1 MTDSNGQLNRYSSR
15 ITQPASQGASQA
27 MLYGT
32 GLSNE
37 DLQKAQ
43 VGIAS
48 CWYEGNPCNM
58 HLGDLAEQVK
68 VGVTE
73 ADLIG
78 MRFNT
83 IGVSDGISMGTDGM
97 SYSLQSRDLIADSI
111 ETVMAAQWYDGL
123 VTLPGCDKNMPGVV
137 MAMGRL
143 DRPAIMVYGGT
154 IQPGCAVV
162 GGVEQKVD
170 VVSAFQSYG
179 QALAGTITEEDR
191 LAIVAESCPGAGA
204 CGGMYTANTMAT
216 AIEVMGLSLPY
227 SSCTPALDPAKNA
240 ECVAAGRA
248 IRPLMERNLTP
259 RKIVT
264 RASLENAMVVTMA
277 LGGSTNA
284 VLHLIAMARAFEM
297 ELTID
302 DWLETSSRVPM
313 LADLKPSGQY
323 VMEEL
328 HEVGGVPGVMKY
340 LLEQGMLDG
349 DQMTVTGNTIGQ
361 NIEDVP
367 GLADG
372 QTIVAKLENSVK
384 SRGHISILRGNLA
397 PGGAVGKITGKE
409 GLRFSGPA
417 RVFDSEED
425 MLAGLEQGRIQSG
438 DVIVIRYE
446 GPKGGP
452 GMPEM
457 LTPTSALAGAGFLDD
472 VALIT
477 DGRFSGGSHGFII
490 GHVVPEAQDGGAI
503 ALVQDGDQVTID
515 DEHHTIDVEVGD
527 DELQSRL
534 DGWTAPP
541 FKATSGTLWKYIK
554 NVSDASHGCITDG
567 V

>member
-1 MTDSNGQLNRYSSR
+1 MSASNGELNRYSSR

-27 MLYGT
+27 MLYAT
-32 GLSNE
+32 GLSE
-37 DLQKAQ
+37 ADLQKAQ

-58 HLGDLAEQVK
+58 HLADLADQVK
-68 VGVTE
+68 EGVVE
-73 ADLIG
+73 SGLIG

-83 IGVSDGISMGTDGM
+83 IGVSDGMSMGTDGM
-97 SYSLQSRDLIADSI
+97 SFSLQSRDLIADSI
-111 ETVMAAQWYDGL
+111 ETVVGAQWYDGL

-143 DRPAIMVYGGT
+143 DRPSIMVYGGT
-154 IQPGCAVV
+154 IEPGCAVV
-162 GGVEQKVD
+162 GGVEQKLD
-170 VVSAFQSYG
+170 IVSAFQSYG
-179 QALAGTITEEDR
+179 QTLAGTITEEER
-191 LAIVAESCPGAGA
+191 LAIVADACPGAGA

-227 SSCTPALDPAKNA
+227 SSCTPALDPLKNA
-240 ECVAAGRA
+240 ECVAAGKA
-248 IRPLMERNLTP
+248 MLGLLEADLTP

-284 VLHLIAMARAFEM
+284 VLHLIAMARAFEL

-302 DWLETSSRVPM
+302 DWLATSGRVPM

-328 HEVGGVPGVMKY
+328 HQVGGVPGVVKY
-340 LLEQGMLDG
+340 LLEKEMLDG
-349 DQMTVTGNTIGQ
+349 DQMTVTGRTIAE
-361 NIEDVP
+361 NVESADS
-367 GLADG
+367 LKDG
-372 QTIVAKLENSVK
+372 QTIVATLENSVK

-397 PGGAVGKITGKE
+397 PEGAVGKITGKE

-425 MLAGLEQGRIQSG
+425 MLAGLEDGKIASG

-490 GHVVPEAQDGGAI
+490 GHVVPEAQEGGPI
-503 ALVQDGDQVTID
+503 AVVQDGDQITID
-515 DEHHTIDVEVGD
+515 DESHTISVDVD
-527 DELQSRL
+527 DAELAARL
-534 DGWTAPP
+534 EAWTAPA
-541 FKATSGTLWKYIK
+541 FKATRGTLWKYIK
-554 NVSDASHGCITDG
+554 NVSDASHGCVTDG
-567 V
+567 E